1 MPEKILTGIKA
12 SGRIHLGNYLGAIK
26 PSLNLSQ
33 SDKVSSYFFI
43 ADGHSLTSHPN
54 PVSLKQSIYKVGAAW
69 LACGLNPDKVF
80 FYRQSDISELFEL
93 NWILSCV
100 TPKGLMNRAHSYK
113 AKKEENK
120 NLGKKDLDDKI
131 YMGLYNYPILMSA
144 DVLLFS
150 PDTVPVG
157 RDQIQ
162 HLEMIRDIAG
172 KFNHI
177 YKTDLFALPKAFFE
191 KSAILPGLDGR
202 KMSKSYNNEIPL
214 FLEPNKLYKL
224 IRRIKTDSSP
234 EKQAKD
240 PNSCFIFQ
248 IYKEFASSEEID
260 NMKKLYAKGIGWG
273 AAKDIL
279 FYKLKDYFKD
289 KKEIYDHYISQPEE
303 LEKILKQGAEK
314 VRTEASV
321 FLTKVKITLGL

>member
-1 MPEKILTGIKA
+1 MPKKILTGIKA
-12 SGRIHLGNYLGAIK
+12 TGRIHLGNYLGAVK
-26 PSLNLSQ
+26 PSLNLSRL
-33 SDKVSSYFFI
+33 DKASSYFFI

-69 LACGLNPDKVF
+69 LACGLNPEKVF

-113 AKKEENK
+113 AKKEENIK
-120 NLGKKDLDDKI
+120 LDKKDLDDKI
-131 YMGLYNYPILMSA
+131 YMGLYNYPILMTA

-177 YKTDLFALPKAFFE
+177 YKTDLFALPKAFLK
-191 KSAILPGLDGR
+191 KSAALPGLDGR

-214 FLEPNKLYKL
+214 FLEPNKLHKL

-240 PNSCFIFQ
+240 PNSCLIFQ
-248 IYKEFASSEEID
+248 IYKGFASSEEID
-260 NMKKLYAKGIGWG
+260 NMKKLYAEGIGWG

-289 KKEIYDHYISQPEE
+289 KKEIYDHYISRPEE
-303 LEKILKQGAEK
+303 LEKILKRGAEK
-314 VRTEASV
+314 VRAEASG
-321 FLTKVKITLGL
+321 FLTEVKKTLGL